1 MWSALVDVRKYAVW
15 YTLTIPF
22 PCQTILFLTVMFI
35 TSFSMNKQAD
45 EINHIEIWQNVIET
59 CKIKGETSILRHEQ
73 F

>member
-22 PCQTILFLTVMFI
+22 PCQTIFFLTMMFI
-35 TSFSMNKQAD
+35 ASFSMNKQAD
-45 EINHIEIWQNVIET
+45 EINHVEIRQNVIKT
-59 CKIKGETSILRHEQ
+59 CKIKCGKSILMHEQ